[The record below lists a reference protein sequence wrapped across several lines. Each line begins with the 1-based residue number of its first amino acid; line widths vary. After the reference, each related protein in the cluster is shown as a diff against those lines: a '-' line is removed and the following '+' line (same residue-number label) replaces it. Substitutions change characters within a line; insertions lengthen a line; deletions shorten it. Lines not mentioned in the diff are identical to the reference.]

1 MGCMETALLTRHILI
16 VDDDEE
22 TLELLKAFL
31 SQEGYQVSVAKNSAQ
46 MKSVME
52 KWAIDLLVLDLM
64 LEGQSGLDIC
74 RSLRQHSS
82 VPILMLTA
90 MSADQDR
97 IKGLELGA
105 DDYMVK
111 PYNPE
116 VLLARIKAILRRI
129 SRTPSLQHRLQR
141 GTILF
146 SGWKYDLARQELTR
160 KDGLLVVL
168 SNKEAALL
176 GIFLGAPKVVLSRAE
191 LDESVHDGDAP
202 PSPKSRTAIDIQVSR
217 LRQKLSGDVSGTDLI
232 RTVRGEGYML
242 AADVGRE

>member
-1 MGCMETALLTRHILI
+1 METGKLPRHILI
-16 VDDDEE
+16 VDDDED
-22 TLELLKAFL
+22 TLDLLKAFL
-31 SQEGYQVSVAKNSAQ
+31 SQEGYQISVAKNASEMERA
-46 MKSVME
+46 ME
-52 KWAIDLLVLDLM
+52 KWSIDLLVLDLM

-74 RSLRQHSS
+74 KKLRLNSA

-90 MSADQDR
+90 MSSDLDR
-97 IKGLELGA
+97 IRGLELGA

-141 GTILF
+141 GKVTF
-146 SGWKYDLARQELTR
+146 AGWTFDLARQELTR
-160 KDGLLVVL
+160 EDGLLVVL

-176 GIFLGAPKVVLSRAE
+176 GIFLGAPNVVLSRAE
-191 LDESVHDGDAP
+191 LHEFVHENEEP
-202 PSPKSRTAIDIQVSR
+202 PSTSGRTAIDIQVSR
-217 LRQKLSGDVSGTDLI
+217 LRQKIAGDTTVTDLI

-242 AADVGRE
+242 AADVRRE

>member
-1 MGCMETALLTRHILI
+1 LSRHILI

-22 TLELLKAFL
+22 TLDLLKTFL
-31 SQEGYQVSVAKNSAQ
+31 AQAGYQISVAQNSNE
-46 MKSVME
+46 MKQVME
-52 KWAIDLLVLDLM
+52 KWSIDLLILDLM
-64 LEGQSGLDIC
+64 LKGQSGLDIC

-116 VLLARIKAILRRI
+116 VLLARIKAIMRRI

-141 GTILF
+141 GIIRF
-146 SGWKYDLARQELTR
+146 AGWKYDLARQELTR
-160 KDGLLVVL
+160 HDGMLVVL

-176 GIFLGAPKVVLSRAE
+176 GVFLGAPKVVLSRAE
-191 LDESVHDGDAP
+191 LHESINDNEGL
-202 PSPKSRTAIDIQVSR
+202 PSTGRTAIDIQVSR
-217 LRQKLSGDVSGTDLI
+217 LRQKLTSEGAASDLI

-242 AADVGRE
+242 TADVGRE